1 MTEKVATYLISLG
14 IIGLGPWIF
23 AIAEAKSM
31 SLLVRI
37 GIGILPVG
45 VGAASLLNEIHID
58 LLVG

>member
-1 MTEKVATYLISLG
+1 VAAYLISLS

-23 AIAEAKSM
+23 AIAEAKPT

-37 GIGILPVG
+37 GICILPVA
-45 VGAASLLNEIHID
+45 VGAAILLNEIHID